1 MKEYAA
7 EEWLPSGS
15 GLGESPL
22 YRQEDDTFFFV
33 DIKNCLVHCVP
44 LSRGW
49 AGRYTVHLDEPVTRL
64 DSVEGRL
71 DILAVQT
78 RLGFA
83 LLNCANGAMKPI
95 AYVRHAEDATLN
107 EKVRMNDG
115 GIDARG
121 RWWAGTM
128 ALDEES
134 RIGRLWRLDE
144 GGNLQD
150 MSDGKDDERAA
161 VINGPVWSP
170 DGKIMYTCDTPEGK
184 IYQSDYDIENGTASN
199 RRLFVKLE
207 DGGMPDGLAVD
218 VEGHIWAAANSQG
231 KLVRVSPEGE
241 ITATCV
247 VPGAKMT
254 SCPNFGGKD
263 MKTLFITSI
272 AAEGSPGNVYTARVD
287 IPGIHR
293 NQFKL

>member
-1 MKEYAA
+1 MKEYTA
-7 EEWLPSGS
+7 EEWLPSAS

-22 YRQEDDTFFFV
+22 YRQEDDTFFFA

-49 AGRYTVHLDEPVTRL
+49 AGRYTVHLDEPITRL
-64 DSVEGRL
+64 EIVEGRL

-83 LLNCANGAMKPI
+83 LLNSTSGAIQQI
-95 AYVRHAEDATLN
+95 AVIRHEEDASLKD
-107 EKVRMNDG
+107 KVRMNDG

-121 RWWAGTM
+121 RWWAGSM
-128 ALDEES
+128 ALDEEAA
-134 RIGRLWRLDE
+134 IGRLWRLD
-144 GGNLQD
+144 GGNVKD
-150 MSDGKDDERAA
+150 MSAGNEDERAA

-170 DGKIMYTCDTPEGK
+170 DGKIMYTCNTPEGK
-184 IYQSDYDIENGTASN
+184 IYQSKYDVENGTTN
-199 RRLFVKLE
+199 NKRLFAHLE

-218 VEGHIWAAANSQG
+218 SEGHIWAAANSQG
-231 KLVRVSPEGE
+231 KLVRISPQGE
-241 ITATCV
+241 VVATCV

-254 SCPNFGGKD
+254 SCPAFGGKD

-272 AAEGSPGNVYTARVD
+272 SADGSTGNVYRARVD
-287 IPGIHR
+287 IPGIPR
-293 NQFKL
+293 NEFKL

>member
-1 MKEYAA
+1 MKEYTA
-7 EEWLPSGS
+7 EEWLPCAA

-33 DIKNCLVHCVP
+33 DIKNCCVHCVP
-44 LSRGW
+44 IPRGW

-64 DSVEGRL
+64 EIVEGHM
-71 DILAVQT
+71 DVLAVQT

-83 LLNCANGAMKPI
+83 LLNSTSGAIQQI
-95 AYVRHAEDATLN
+95 AALHHEEDASLDG
-107 EKVRMNDG
+107 KVRMNDG
-115 GIDARG
+115 GIDVRG
-121 RWWAGTM
+121 RWWAGSM

-134 RIGRLWRLDE
+134 RIGRLWRLNGE
-144 GGNLQD
+144 KVRD
-150 MSDGKDDERAA
+150 MSEGKQEERAA

-170 DGKIMYTCDTPEGK
+170 DGTVMYTCDTPQGK
-184 IYQSDYDIENGTASN
+184 IYQSDYDIESGTATN
-199 RRLFVKLE
+199 RRLFTKLE
-207 DGGMPDGLAVD
+207 GGGMPDGLAVD
-218 VEGHIWAAANSQG
+218 VEGHIWVAANSQG
-231 KLVRVSPEGE
+231 KLVRISPEGE
-241 ITATCV
+241 VITTCV

-272 AAEGSPGNVYTARVD
+272 AADGSTGHVYRARVD
-287 IPGIHR
+287 VPGIHR

>member
-1 MKEYAA
+1 MKEYMA
-7 EEWLPSGS
+7 EEWLPSES

-33 DIKNCLVHCVP
+33 DIKNRLVHCVP
-44 LSRGW
+44 LYRGW

-64 DSVEGRL
+64 DIVEGRL

-83 LLNCANGAMKPI
+83 LLNSTSGAIHPI
-95 AYVRHAEDATLN
+95 AYVRHAEDANLN
-107 EKVRMNDG
+107 KQVRMNDG

-121 RWWAGTM
+121 RWWAGTI

-150 MSDGKDDERAA
+150 MSDGKEDERAA

-184 IYQSDYDIENGTASN
+184 IYQSDYDIENGTAAN

-218 VEGHIWAAANSQG
+218 VEGHVWAAANSQG
-231 KLVRVSPEGE
+231 KLVRLSPEGE
-241 ITATCV
+241 ITATCT

-272 AAEGSPGNVYTARVD
+272 AADGSTGNVYTARVD